1 MGLLYFEIDDIDRPT
16 PPLDIRSKFHHY
28 DHPGDDGNLT
38 SYAEALWDRPEV
50 DLVIAA
56 DRDPKRLAAYGERGE
71 MVFDYGKGW
80 RLWQQVKR
88 HRGRRWRSWTGRPQF
103 NVVCGALY
111 CVDDVMRCLGRC
123 AGISL
128 GV

>member
-16 PPLDIRSKFHHY
+16 PPLDIHSKFHHY
-28 DHPGDDGNLT
+28 DHPGDDGNPT

-80 RLWQQVKR
+80 RLWQQVEA
-88 HRGRRWRSWTGRPQF
+88 PQGPE
-103 NVVCGALY
+103 VAELDWPGPSSTSYGALY
-111 CVDDVMRCLGRC
+111 CVDDVMRCSGRC

>member
-16 PPLDIRSKFHHY
+16 PPLDIHSKFHHY
-28 DHPGDDGNLT
+28 DHPGDDGNPT

-80 RLWQQVKR
+80 RLWQQVEAPQ
-88 HRGRRWRSWTGRPQF
+88 GPEVAELDWPAPVQRR
-103 NVVCGALY
+103 
-111 CVDDVMRCLGRC
+111 MGRC
-123 AGISL
+123 IAWTM
-128 GV
+128 